1 MRGNNK
7 MNVEFNSNI
16 LNSLSKDGP
25 IITDSFSKSMDSQ
38 LARVAKHLTPRET
51 VTQGYL
57 KHLLLSKNNMTQRGV
72 QSAHDIFVNKLS
84 AIIPAADE
92 ETNEIAKLV
101 QTAGFILRDENILK
115 EYFKI
120 RYFGNAEKSIPEY
133 IGLTTPIQFKLD
145 NNLLMKTENFTEKD
159 VINHFNDIKA
169 YWSILDSGSSSGVV
183 ELVKKINTIE
193 DEFFTK
199 ARDFNSAMSG
209 KLFNRPFNTV
219 SLCLTSK
226 SAKNVK
232 YYTDPWLGFC
242 VSMESLR
249 IKDNAPNFMIS
260 FDLASFS
267 DIKEVQNKI
276 ATYFASITLFYKVTK
291 PFFGSFKFERNG
303 VIY

>member
-1 MRGNNK
+1 
-7 MNVEFNSNI
+7 MNIEFNSNI

-38 LARVAKHLTPRET
+38 LVRVAKHLTPRET
-51 VTQGYL
+51 VTRGYL
-57 KHLLLSKNNMTQRGV
+57 KNLLLAKNNMTQSGM
-72 QSAHDIFVNKLS
+72 QSTHDAFVNKLS
-84 AIIPAADE
+84 GITSSADE
-92 ETNEIAKLV
+92 EINEIAKLV
-101 QTAGFILRDENILK
+101 QTAGFILRDENIPK
-115 EYFKI
+115 EYFKLQF
-120 RYFGNAEKSIPEY
+120 FGNAGKSMPEY
-133 IGLTTPIQFKLD
+133 VGLTTPIQFKLD

-159 VINHFNDIKA
+159 VINHFNDVKA
-169 YWSILDSGSSSGVV
+169 YWSILDSGASSGVV

-226 SAKNVK
+226 GSKNVK
-232 YYTDPWLGFC
+232 YYTDPWIGFC
-242 VSMESLR
+242 VRMESLR
-249 IKDNAPNFMIS
+249 IKDSAPNFMIS

-267 DIKEVQNKI
+267 DMKEVQNKI

-291 PFFGSFKFERNG
+291 PFIGSFKFERNG
-303 VIY
+303 IVY